1 MSYEILGQIIAE
13 ETGQGLRDLRVIAY
27 LTDFTERT
35 LGETITN
42 PDGTFKLEYSK
53 EVFEDFYSYEEPAL
67 HLELYNPKGAQ
78 IHSTDGRFNPKE
90 TTTFDVKL
98 SQTLMDVEPESFII

>member
-13 ETGQGLRDLRVIAY
+13 ESGQGLRDLRVIAY

-42 PDGTFKLEYSK
+42 PDGSFKIEYSK
-53 EVFEDFYSYEEPAL
+53 EVFEEFYSYEEPAL
-67 HLELYNPKGAQ
+67 HLELYNTKGAH
-78 IHSTDGRFNPKE
+78 IHSSDGIFNPKE
-90 TTTFDVKL
+90 TTNFDVKL
-98 SQTLMDVEPESFII
+98 SQTCMDKEPESFIL